1 MQTNIKIYSFDIGVA
16 SIGWAVIEDNALKDM
31 GVRIFTKAENP
42 KTGESLALPRRAARG
57 VRRRSG
63 RLNTIKQLLCKEF
76 KLELQDY
83 LSSDGKLPKAYIS
96 SKAAP
101 LPSPYQLR
109 TKALDQ
115 KVDSSELAR
124 IVLHIAKHR
133 GYGNKHAKESKDTE
147 SGKVKKAIEENR
159 LILQDKGYRSVGEYL
174 CKEYFQQAR
183 ELDPAKQ
190 SAVSLEF
197 KNVRNTTDNY
207 EHCVSQDMLQDE
219 LALIFSKQRD
229 YGFAIS
235 KEFEDSLIKKIFEQR
250 PLKRFDDKVGEC
262 QFIAGEKRAPKD
274 SVSAIEFVALSR
286 IINTLANLSKKSGE
300 AYDKAMVLKIL
311 ASVLEKGEMSY
322 RALREMINLDE
333 KIQFVDSRLD
343 YSKGLKEAEKVKF
356 VEFAHLKA
364 FKKALGESF
373 ASLEREHIDKI
384 ASQIAVIKD
393 VVELHKE
400 LESYSAKEQLH
411 LTSEQIQALSN
422 LNFSKHISLSFKAL
436 STILPFM
443 RGEREA
449 RSSDA
454 DYCIG
459 IDESG
464 ESQCLRYDESVEK
477 AGLNTGKKT
486 SKGDILPPF
495 EEFEPYLANPVVKR
509 ALAEYRKVLN
519 ALLKQYGR
527 PHKIHIEYAREAKLN
542 ATERQKYE
550 KEQRENYAANQA
562 ARKQCESLGLEPS
575 STNLLKLKLWEEQGE
590 FCAYSGE
597 KITPTHLKDPT
608 ALQIDHIYPY
618 SRSFDDSYMNKVLVF
633 TKANQEKG
641 DKTPFEAFGADSAK
655 WGKIAG
661 FITFAKKLP
670 KSKARRI
677 LNANFV
683 DKEAG
688 FKLRNLND
696 TSYIARLVADYT
708 QTYLE
713 FLPLDESEDTTLGR
727 GQQGSK
733 RHIVVVNGALT
744 ATMRHYLGFA
754 SKDRNNHLHHGLD
767 AVIIGFMND
776 RVIKAFSEFKKTQE
790 TSRAAYYAHTLSKE
804 EYKKKRAFINLP
816 NGENFRASVLEKL
829 ESIFVSKPPRLR
841 ARGALHEE
849 SYYSPKDA
857 KKRNQE
863 RKRVPLAKLY
873 DNPQNIE
880 KAISLGK
887 IRKIGTKIV
896 SNGAMVRVD
905 IFRHKRSGKFYGVPV
920 YTMDFALGILP
931 NKAVVKGKD
940 KNGVI
945 NDWKEMDSSYEF
957 VFSLYKDDVL
967 LVQKEGMQKPELC
980 YYEGFDSSEARINVA
995 KHDNSFST
1003 LTDNQKL
1010 LFNNATQEKVKDRV
1024 NIQSLQ
1030 VFEKYQV
1037 SILGQVAPAPFHP
1050 RQDITLKHTK
1060 PAKRIVQRS
1069 GDEL

>member
-57 VRRRSG
+57 VRRRLARRSG

-183 ELDPAKQ
+183 ELDPTKQ

-207 EHCVSQDMLQDE
+207 EHCVSQDMLEDE
-219 LALIFSKQRD
+219 LKLIFARQRAL
-229 YGFAIS
+229 GLELNEA
-235 KEFEDSLIKKIFEQR
+235 FEKRLLAKIFEQR

-300 AYDKAMVLKIL
+300 IYDKAMIL
-311 ASVLEKGEMSY
+311 TILRYVLEKGEMSY

-356 VEFAHLKA
+356 VEFTHLKA

-393 VVELHKE
+393 VVELHKK

-436 STILPFM
+436 EQILPFM
-443 RGEREA
+443 RGECQA
-449 RSSDA
+449 RSSDVG
-454 DYCIG
+454 YCIG

-477 AGLNTGKKT
+477 AGLKATGKKT

-575 STNLLKLKLWEEQGE
+575 STNLLKLKLWKEQEE

-597 KITPTHLKDPT
+597 KITHTHLKDPT

-618 SRSFDDSYMNKVLVF
+618 SRSFDDSYMNKCLVF

-655 WGKIAG
+655 WGKIVG
-661 FITFAKKLP
+661 LITFAKKLP

-708 QTYLE
+708 QAYLE

-841 ARGALHEE
+841 ARGALHEATF
-849 SYYSPKDA
+849 YSPNDPKLLKSYGGA
-857 KKRNQE
+857 KG
-863 RKRVPLAKLY
+863 V
-873 DNPQNIE
+873 E
-880 KAISLGK
+880 KALALGK
-887 IRKIGTKIV
+887 MRKIGTKIV

-957 VFSLYKDDVL
+957 IFSLYKDDVL

-980 YYEGFDSSEARINVA
+980 YYEGFDSSEVRINVA

-1010 LFNNATQEKVKDRV
+1010 LFSNATQEKVKDRV
-1024 NIQSLQ
+1024 SIQSLQ

-1060 PAKRIVQRS
+1060 PAKHIVQRS

>member
-57 VRRRSG
+57 VRRRLARRSG

-356 VEFAHLKA
+356 VEFTHLKA

-597 KITPTHLKDPT
+597 KITPTHLKDPA

-655 WGKIAG
+655 WGKIVG
-661 FITFAKKLP
+661 LITFAKKIP

-708 QTYLE
+708 QAYLE

-841 ARGALHEE
+841 ARGALHEATF
-849 SYYSPKDA
+849 YSPND
-857 KKRNQE
+857 
-863 RKRVPLAKLY
+863 PKLLKSY
-873 DNPQNIE
+873 GGTKGVE
-880 KAISLGK
+880 KALALGK
-887 IRKIGTKIV
+887 MRKIGTKIV

-931 NKAVVKGKD
+931 NKAVVVGKD
-940 KNGVI
+940 KSGVI
-945 NDWKEMDSSYEF
+945 KDWLEMDSSYEF
-957 VFSLYKDDVL
+957 IFSLYKDDLL
-967 LVQKEGMQKPELC
+967 LVQKRGMQQPELC
-980 YYEGFDSSEARINVA
+980 YFVNFISSNAQINVE

-1010 LFNNATQEKVKDRV
+1010 LFSDATQEDVSGKSIG
-1024 NIQSLQ
+1024 IQNLQ

-1060 PAKRIVQRS
+1060 HNPKERR
-1069 GDEL
+1069 

>member
-57 VRRRSG
+57 VRRRLARRSG

-183 ELDPAKQ
+183 ELDPTKQ

-197 KNVRNTTDNY
+197 KNVRNTTDSY

-219 LALIFSKQRD
+219 LKLIFARQRAL
-229 YGFAIS
+229 GLELNEA
-235 KEFEDSLIKKIFEQR
+235 FEKRLLAKIFEQR
-250 PLKRFDDKVGEC
+250 PLKSFADKVGEC

-300 AYDKAMVLKIL
+300 IYDKAMVLKIL

-322 RALREMINLDE
+322 RALREIINLDE

-343 YSKGLKEAEKVKF
+343 YTRDFKEAEKVKF

-411 LTSEQIQALSN
+411 LTGEQIQALSN

-436 STILPFM
+436 EQILPFM
-443 RGEREA
+443 RGECQA
-449 RSSDA
+449 RSSNA

-477 AGLNTGKKT
+477 AGLNTGKKA

-575 STNLLKLKLWEEQGE
+575 STNLLKLKLWKEQGE

-655 WGKIAG
+655 WGKIVG
-661 FITFAKKLP
+661 LITFAKKLP
-670 KSKARRI
+670 KSKARKI

-841 ARGALHEE
+841 ARGALHEATF
-849 SYYSPKDA
+849 YSPNDPKLLKSYGGA
-857 KKRNQE
+857 KG
-863 RKRVPLAKLY
+863 V
-873 DNPQNIE
+873 E
-880 KAISLGK
+880 KALALGK
-887 IRKIGTKIV
+887 MRKIGTKIV

-905 IFRHKRSGKFYGVPV
+905 IFKHKRSGKFYGVPV

-931 NKAVVKGKD
+931 NKAVVQGK

-945 NDWKEMDSSYEF
+945 KDWLEMDSHYEF

-967 LVQKEGMQKPELC
+967 LVQRKEMQKPELC
-980 YYEGFDSSEARINVA
+980 YFVNFVSSNAQINVE

-1010 LFNNATQEKVKDRV
+1010 LFSDATQEDVSGKSIG
-1024 NIQSLQ
+1024 IQNLQ

>member
-57 VRRRSG
+57 VRRRLARRSG

-183 ELDPAKQ
+183 ELDPTKQ

-197 KNVRNTTDNY
+197 KNVRNTTDSY

-219 LALIFSKQRD
+219 LKLIFARQRAL
-229 YGFAIS
+229 GLELNEA
-235 KEFEDSLIKKIFEQR
+235 FEKRLLAKIFEQR

-356 VEFAHLKA
+356 VEFTHLKA

-443 RGEREA
+443 RG
-449 RSSDA
+449 
-454 DYCIG
+454 
-459 IDESG
+459 
-464 ESQCLRYDESVEK
+464 SVK
-477 AGLNTGKKT
+477 HAAVMQTIVSALM
-486 SKGDILPPF
+486 
-495 EEFEPYLANPVVKR
+495 R
-509 ALAEYRKVLN
+509 AE
-519 ALLKQYGR
+519 
-527 PHKIHIEYAREAKLN
+527 
-542 ATERQKYE
+542 
-550 KEQRENYAANQA
+550 
-562 ARKQCESLGLEPS
+562 
-575 STNLLKLKLWEEQGE
+575 
-590 FCAYSGE
+590 
-597 KITPTHLKDPT
+597 
-608 ALQIDHIYPY
+608 
-618 SRSFDDSYMNKVLVF
+618 
-633 TKANQEKG
+633 
-641 DKTPFEAFGADSAK
+641 
-655 WGKIAG
+655 
-661 FITFAKKLP
+661 
-670 KSKARRI
+670 
-677 LNANFV
+677 
-683 DKEAG
+683 
-688 FKLRNLND
+688 
-696 TSYIARLVADYT
+696 
-708 QTYLE
+708 
-713 FLPLDESEDTTLGR
+713 
-727 GQQGSK
+727 
-733 RHIVVVNGALT
+733 
-744 ATMRHYLGFA
+744 
-754 SKDRNNHLHHGLD
+754 
-767 AVIIGFMND
+767 
-776 RVIKAFSEFKKTQE
+776 
-790 TSRAAYYAHTLSKE
+790 
-804 EYKKKRAFINLP
+804 
-816 NGENFRASVLEKL
+816 RAS
-829 ESIFVSKPPRLR
+829 
-841 ARGALHEE
+841 ACAMM
-849 SYYSPKDA
+849 SP
-857 KKRNQE
+857 
-863 RKRVPLAKLY
+863 
-873 DNPQNIE
+873 
-880 KAISLGK
+880 
-887 IRKIGTKIV
+887 
-896 SNGAMVRVD
+896 
-905 IFRHKRSGKFYGVPV
+905 
-920 YTMDFALGILP
+920 
-931 NKAVVKGKD
+931 
-940 KNGVI
+940 
-945 NDWKEMDSSYEF
+945 
-957 VFSLYKDDVL
+957 
-967 LVQKEGMQKPELC
+967 
-980 YYEGFDSSEARINVA
+980 
-995 KHDNSFST
+995 
-1003 LTDNQKL
+1003 
-1010 LFNNATQEKVKDRV
+1010 
-1024 NIQSLQ
+1024 
-1030 VFEKYQV
+1030 
-1037 SILGQVAPAPFHP
+1037 
-1050 RQDITLKHTK
+1050 
-1060 PAKRIVQRS
+1060 
-1069 GDEL
+1069 

>member
-57 VRRRSG
+57 VRRRLARRSG

-356 VEFAHLKA
+356 VEFTHLKA

-597 KITPTHLKDPT
+597 KITFAHLKDPA

-655 WGKIAG
+655 WGKIVG
-661 FITFAKKLP
+661 LITFAKKIP

-708 QTYLE
+708 QAYLE

-841 ARGALHEE
+841 ARGALHEATF
-849 SYYSPKDA
+849 YSP
-857 KKRNQE
+857 NG
-863 RKRVPLAKLY
+863 PKLLKSY
-873 DNPQNIE
+873 GGTKGVE
-880 KAISLGK
+880 KALALGK
-887 IRKIGTKIV
+887 MRKIGTKIV
-896 SNGAMVRVD
+896 NNGAMVRVD

-945 NDWKEMDSSYEF
+945 KDWLEMDSSYEF
-957 VFSLYKDDVL
+957 IFSLYKDDVL

-980 YYEGFDSSEARINVA
+980 YFVNFDTSGVNIKVA

-1010 LFNNATQEKVKDRV
+1010 LFSNATQEEVKDRV
-1024 NIQSLQ
+1024 GIQNLQ

-1060 PAKRIVQRS
+1060 PTKRIVQRS
-1069 GDEL
+1069 GDELWWSL

>member
-1 MQTNIKIYSFDIGVA
+1 M
-16 SIGWAVIEDNALKDM
+16 
-31 GVRIFTKAENP
+31 
-42 KTGESLALPRRAARG
+42 
-57 VRRRSG
+57 
-63 RLNTIKQLLCKEF
+63 
-76 KLELQDY
+76 
-83 LSSDGKLPKAYIS
+83 
-96 SKAAP
+96 
-101 LPSPYQLR
+101 
-109 TKALDQ
+109 
-115 KVDSSELAR
+115 
-124 IVLHIAKHR
+124 
-133 GYGNKHAKESKDTE
+133 
-147 SGKVKKAIEENR
+147 
-159 LILQDKGYRSVGEYL
+159 
-174 CKEYFQQAR
+174 
-183 ELDPAKQ
+183 
-190 SAVSLEF
+190 
-197 KNVRNTTDNY
+197 
-207 EHCVSQDMLQDE
+207 
-219 LALIFSKQRD
+219 
-229 YGFAIS
+229 
-235 KEFEDSLIKKIFEQR
+235 
-250 PLKRFDDKVGEC
+250 
-262 QFIAGEKRAPKD
+262 
-274 SVSAIEFVALSR
+274 
-286 IINTLANLSKKSGE
+286 
-300 AYDKAMVLKIL
+300 
-311 ASVLEKGEMSY
+311 
-322 RALREMINLDE
+322 
-333 KIQFVDSRLD
+333 
-343 YSKGLKEAEKVKF
+343 
-356 VEFAHLKA
+356 
-364 FKKALGESF
+364 
-373 ASLEREHIDKI
+373 
-384 ASQIAVIKD
+384 
-393 VVELHKE
+393 
-400 LESYSAKEQLH
+400 
-411 LTSEQIQALSN
+411 
-422 LNFSKHISLSFKAL
+422 
-436 STILPFM
+436 
-443 RGEREA
+443 
-449 RSSDA
+449 
-454 DYCIG
+454 
-459 IDESG
+459 
-464 ESQCLRYDESVEK
+464 RYDESVEK

-575 STNLLKLKLWEEQGE
+575 STNLLKLKLWLEQEEC
-590 FCAYSGE
+590 CAYSGE
-597 KITPTHLKDPT
+597 KITFAHLKDPT

-733 RHIVVVNGALT
+733 KHIVVVNGALT

-754 SKDRNNHLHHGLD
+754 NKDRNNHLHHGLD

-857 KKRNQE
+857 KKRDQE

-880 KAISLGK
+880 KAINLGK

-931 NKAVVKGKD
+931 NKAVVQGK

-945 NDWKEMDSSYEF
+945 KDWLEMDSHYEF

-967 LVQKEGMQKPELC
+967 LVQKKEMQKPELC
-980 YYEGFDSSEARINVA
+980 YFVNFISSNAQINVE

-1010 LFNNATQEKVKDRV
+1010 LFSDATQEDVSGKSIG
-1024 NIQSLQ
+1024 IQNLQ

-1060 PAKRIVQRS
+1060 RIVQRS

>member
-57 VRRRSG
+57 VRRRLARRSG

-183 ELDPAKQ
+183 ELDPTKQ

-229 YGFAIS
+229 YGSAIS

-250 PLKRFDDKVGEC
+250 PLKSFADKVGEC

-356 VEFAHLKA
+356 VEFTHLKA

-449 RSSDA
+449 RSSNA

-477 AGLNTGKKT
+477 AGLKATGKKAV
-486 SKGDILPPF
+486 KGDILPPF

-550 KEQRENYAANQA
+550 KEQRDNYAANQA

-575 STNLLKLKLWEEQGE
+575 STNLLKLKLWKEQGE

-655 WGKIAG
+655 WGKIVG
-661 FITFAKKLP
+661 LITFAKKLP

-708 QTYLE
+708 QAYLE

-790 TSRAAYYAHTLSKE
+790 TSRAAYYAHTLSKK

-841 ARGALHEE
+841 ARGALHEATF
-849 SYYSPKDA
+849 YSPNDPKLL
-857 KKRNQE
+857 KNYGETKGVE
-863 RKRVPLAKLY
+863 RALA
-873 DNPQNIE
+873 
-880 KAISLGK
+880 LGK
-887 IRKIGTKIV
+887 MRKIGAKIV

-931 NKAVVKGKD
+931 NKAVVQGK

-945 NDWKEMDSSYEF
+945 KDWLEMDSSYEF
-957 VFSLYKDDVL
+957 IFSLYKDDLL
-967 LVQKEGMQKPELC
+967 LVQKRGMQKPELC
-980 YYEGFDSSEARINVA
+980 YFVNFVSSNAQINVE

-1010 LFNNATQEKVKDRV
+1010 LFSDATQEDVSGKSIG
-1024 NIQSLQ
+1024 IQNLQ

-1060 PAKRIVQRS
+1060 HIVQRS

>member
-57 VRRRSG
+57 VRRRLARRSG

-133 GYGNKHAKESKDTE
+133 SYGNKHAKESKDTE

-159 LILQDKGYRSVGEYL
+159 LILQSKGYRSVGEYL

-183 ELDPAKQ
+183 ELDPTKQ

-207 EHCVSQDMLQDE
+207 EHCVSQDMLEDE
-219 LALIFSKQRD
+219 LKLIFARQRAL
-229 YGFAIS
+229 GLELNEA
-235 KEFEDSLIKKIFEQR
+235 FEKRLLAKIFEQR

-300 AYDKAMVLKIL
+300 IYDKAMIL
-311 ASVLEKGEMSY
+311 TILRYVLEKGEMSY

-356 VEFAHLKA
+356 VEFTHLKA

-393 VVELHKE
+393 VVELHKK

-436 STILPFM
+436 EQILPFM
-443 RGEREA
+443 RGECQA
-449 RSSDA
+449 RSSDVG
-454 DYCIG
+454 YCIG

-477 AGLNTGKKT
+477 AGLKATGKKT

-575 STNLLKLKLWEEQGE
+575 STNLLKLKLWKEQEE

-597 KITPTHLKDPT
+597 KITHTHLKDPT

-618 SRSFDDSYMNKVLVF
+618 SRSFDDSYMNKCLVF

-655 WGKIAG
+655 WGKIVG
-661 FITFAKKLP
+661 LITFAKKLP

-708 QTYLE
+708 QAYLE

-841 ARGALHEE
+841 ARGALHEATF
-849 SYYSPKDA
+849 YSPNDPKLLKSYGGA
-857 KKRNQE
+857 KG
-863 RKRVPLAKLY
+863 V
-873 DNPQNIE
+873 E
-880 KAISLGK
+880 KALALGK
-887 IRKIGTKIV
+887 MRKIGTKIV

-957 VFSLYKDDVL
+957 IFSLYKDDVL

-980 YYEGFDSSEARINVA
+980 YYEGFDSSEVRINVA

-1010 LFNNATQEKVKDRV
+1010 LFSNATQEKVKDRV
-1024 NIQSLQ
+1024 SIQSLQ

-1060 PAKRIVQRS
+1060 PAKHIVQRS

>member
-57 VRRRSG
+57 VRRRLARRSG

-159 LILQDKGYRSVGEYL
+159 LILQSKGYRSVGEYL

-183 ELDPAKQ
+183 KLDPTKQ

-197 KNVRNTTDNY
+197 KNVRNTTDSY

-250 PLKRFDDKVGEC
+250 PLKSFADKVGEC

-322 RALREMINLDE
+322 RALREIINLDE

-436 STILPFM
+436 EQILPFM
-443 RGEREA
+443 RGECQA
-449 RSSDA
+449 RSSDVG
-454 DYCIG
+454 YCIG

-550 KEQRENYAANQA
+550 KEQRNNYAANQA

-597 KITPTHLKDPT
+597 TITPTHLKDPT

-655 WGKIAG
+655 RGKIAG

-733 RHIVVVNGALT
+733 KHIVVVNGAPT

-841 ARGALHEE
+841 ARGALHEATF
-849 SYYSPKDA
+849 YSPND
-857 KKRNQE
+857 
-863 RKRVPLAKLY
+863 PKLLKSY
-873 DNPQNIE
+873 GGTKGVE
-880 KAISLGK
+880 KALALGK
-887 IRKIGTKIV
+887 MRKIGTKIV

-931 NKAVVKGKD
+931 NKAAVLGKD
-940 KNGVI
+940 KSGVI

-957 VFSLYKDDVL
+957 IFSLYKDDLL
-967 LVQKEGMQKPELC
+967 LVQKRGMQQPELC
-980 YYEGFDSSEARINVA
+980 YFVNFDTSGVNIKVA

-1010 LFNNATQEKVKDRV
+1010 LFNNATQEEVKDRV
-1024 NIQSLQ
+1024 GIQNLQ

-1060 PAKRIVQRS
+1060 PAKHIVQRS

>member
-57 VRRRSG
+57 VRRRLARRSG

-183 ELDPAKQ
+183 ELDPTKQ

-250 PLKRFDDKVGEC
+250 PLKSFDDKVGEC

-300 AYDKAMVLKIL
+300 VYDKAMVLKIL

-393 VVELHKE
+393 VVELHKK

-436 STILPFM
+436 EQILPFM
-443 RGEREA
+443 RGECQA
-449 RSSDA
+449 RSSNA

-562 ARKQCESLGLEPS
+562 ARKQCEELGLEPS
-575 STNLLKLKLWEEQGE
+575 STNLLKLKLWEEQRE

-597 KITPTHLKDPT
+597 KITHTHLKDPT

-655 WGKIAG
+655 WGKIVG
-661 FITFAKKLP
+661 LITFAKKLP

-841 ARGALHEE
+841 ARGALHEATF
-849 SYYSPKDA
+849 YSPND
-857 KKRNQE
+857 
-863 RKRVPLAKLY
+863 PKLLKSY
-873 DNPQNIE
+873 GGTKGVE
-880 KAISLGK
+880 KALALGK
-887 IRKIGTKIV
+887 MRKIGTKIV

-931 NKAVVKGKD
+931 NKAVVVGKD
-940 KNGVI
+940 KSGVI
-945 NDWKEMDSSYEF
+945 KDWLEMDSSYEF
-957 VFSLYKDDVL
+957 IFSLYKDDVL
-967 LVQKEGMQKPELC
+967 LVQKKEMQKPELC
-980 YYEGFDSSEARINVA
+980 YFVNFVSSNAQINVE

-1010 LFNNATQEKVKDRV
+1010 LFSNATQEDVSGKSIG
-1024 NIQSLQ
+1024 IQNLQ

>member
-57 VRRRSG
+57 VRRRLARRSG

-159 LILQDKGYRSVGEYL
+159 LILQSKGYRSVGKYL

-183 ELDPAKQ
+183 ELDPTKQ

-219 LALIFSKQRD
+219 LALIFSRQRD

-250 PLKRFDDKVGEC
+250 PLKSFADKVGEC

-356 VEFAHLKA
+356 VEFTHLKA

-449 RSSDA
+449 RSSNA

-477 AGLNTGKKT
+477 AGLKATGKKAV
-486 SKGDILPPF
+486 KGDILPPF

-597 KITPTHLKDPT
+597 KITHTHLKDPT

-618 SRSFDDSYMNKVLVF
+618 SRSFDDSYMNKCLVF

-655 WGKIAG
+655 WSA
-661 FITFAKKLP
+661 ITALAQKLP
-670 KSKARRI
+670 PKKRRRI

-708 QTYLE
+708 QAYLE
-713 FLPLDESEDTTLGR
+713 FLPLVESEDTALGR
-727 GQQGSK
+727 GEKGSK
-733 RHIVVVNGALT
+733 KHIVVVNGTLT

-829 ESIFVSKPPRLR
+829 ESIFISKPPRLR
-841 ARGALHEE
+841 ARGALHEATF
-849 SYYSPKDA
+849 YSPND
-857 KKRNQE
+857 
-863 RKRVPLAKLY
+863 PKLLKSY
-873 DNPQNIE
+873 GGTKGVE
-880 KAISLGK
+880 KALALGK
-887 IRKIGTKIV
+887 MRKIGTKIV

-945 NDWKEMDSSYEF
+945 KDWLEMDSHYEF

-967 LVQKEGMQKPELC
+967 LVQRKEMQKPELC
-980 YYEGFDSSEARINVA
+980 YFVGFGVSTASIQVE

-1010 LFNNATQEKVKDRV
+1010 LFSNATQEDVSGKSIG
-1024 NIQSLQ
+1024 IQNLQ

-1060 PAKRIVQRS
+1060 RIVQRS

>member
-57 VRRRSG
+57 VRRRLARRSG

-159 LILQDKGYRSVGEYL
+159 LILQSKGYRSVGEYL

-250 PLKRFDDKVGEC
+250 PLKSFADKVGEC

-356 VEFAHLKA
+356 VEFTHLKA

-436 STILPFM
+436 EQILPFM
-443 RGEREA
+443 RGECQA

-575 STNLLKLKLWEEQGE
+575 STNLLKLKLWKEQEEC
-590 FCAYSGE
+590 CAYSGE
-597 KITPTHLKDPT
+597 KITFAHLKDPT

-733 RHIVVVNGALT
+733 KHIVVVNGALT

-754 SKDRNNHLHHGLD
+754 NKDRNNHLHHGLD

-841 ARGALHEE
+841 ARGALHEATF
-849 SYYSPKDA
+849 YSPNDPKLLKSYGGA
-857 KKRNQE
+857 KG
-863 RKRVPLAKLY
+863 V
-873 DNPQNIE
+873 E
-880 KAISLGK
+880 KALALGK
-887 IRKIGTKIV
+887 MRKIGTKIV

-931 NKAVVKGKD
+931 NKAVVQGK

-945 NDWKEMDSSYEF
+945 KDWLEMDSHYEF

-967 LVQKEGMQKPELC
+967 LVQKKEMQKPELC
-980 YYEGFDSSEARINVA
+980 YFVNFISSNAQINVE

-1010 LFNNATQEKVKDRV
+1010 LFSDATQEDVSGKSIG
-1024 NIQSLQ
+1024 IQNLQ

-1060 PAKRIVQRS
+1060 RIVQRS